1 MSACF
6 AFEGFV
12 LDTRERR
19 LVEGDSPV
27 ELNARYLDALAL
39 LVRDGGKLVPKDQF
53 LDEVWR
59 GVPVTDE
66 ALTQCIKTL
75 RRKLGDD
82 ANRPRFIE
90 TVPKHGYR
98 FIAPVEVL
106 ADQERT
112 AVRASAADAQRWR
125 QFMTT
130 LSAGIA
136 GGGAAGFIG
145 GLIYGFAAASQ
156 PVQTGPGA
164 LSILLVLL
172 AVTILV
178 ALIGAAGVSVGIA
191 MARFARPSSAM
202 WSVVGGAAGGLLV
215 GAFGKLLGLDAFT
228 LLVGR
233 SPGNITGGPEGA
245 LIGAAVGLAVAIALR
260 GTSVRRALSIGG
272 GFGAAAGVIIW
283 VLGGRLMLG
292 SLELLISGFPNSRL
306 RMDEIS
312 HAFADPLLDRAVHVS
327 AAGLEAGLFA
337 GCVVGAMVLALRRLP
352 KSG

>member
-112 AVRASAADAQRWR
+112 AVRAPAADAQRWR